1 MGRYSWSVYYWG
13 VYYWTEEVAPQS
25 GRHGVRL
32 GVTSRQGGVSTAP
45 FQGLNLGG
53 GTGDAPAAVE
63 SNRAAVAR
71 SLGVSRERLVF
82 MDQRHG
88 TQVRVVDASWQA
100 HPGPADGLVTSRDDV
115 ALAVLVADC
124 VPVLLA
130 DPAAGVVA
138 AVHVGRSGLVGR
150 IVDRA
155 VETMAGLGA
164 MTIRAVVGPSVC
176 GRCYEVPPGLRD
188 DVASVSP
195 LSATLSWTG
204 TAAVDIAAG
213 VVEQLTGHKVAVTW
227 VPGCSREDPDLY
239 SYRRSAT
246 TGRFAG
252 VVRLVPP
259 SAT

>member
-1 MGRYSWSVYYWG
+1 MPYGFG
-13 VYYWTEEVAPQS
+13 VYYWTEEVAPQR
-25 GRHGVRL
+25 GRHGVRFR
-32 GVTSRQGGVSTAP
+32 VTSRRGGVSAPP

-53 GTGDAPAAVE
+53 GTGDVSTAVE

-88 TQVRVVDASWQA
+88 TQVRVVDGSSRA
-100 HPGPADGLVTSRDDV
+100 HPRPADGLVTTRDDV

-130 DPAAGVVA
+130 DPVAGVVG

-164 MTIRAVVGPSVC
+164 VTIRAVVGPSVC

-188 DVASVSP
+188 DAARVSP

-204 TAAVDIAAG
+204 TAAIDIAAG
-213 VVEQLTGHKVAVTW
+213 VVEQLTGHHVAVTW
-227 VPGCSREDPDLY
+227 VPGCSREDPELY

-259 SAT
+259 GAT